1 METFEM
7 TRRRKRH
14 SPEQIVYKLRD
25 ADAML
30 NAGKDLAAVLQALEV
45 SQATFDRWRNQY
57 GGMKAQEARRLKELE
72 DENRRLKHI
81 VADLTLDNRM
91 LKHVAEGNW

>member
-1 METFEM
+1 M

-14 SPEQIVYKLRD
+14 NPEQIVRKLRD

-45 SQATFDRWRNQY
+45 SQSTFDRWRNQY
-57 GGMKAQEARRLKELE
+57 GGMKAEEAKRLKELE
-72 DENRRLKHI
+72 DENRRLKHL
-81 VADLTLDNRM
+81 VADLSLDNQM
-91 LKHVAEGNW
+91 LKHIA

>member
-1 METFEM
+1 MT

-14 SPEQIVYKLRD
+14 SPEQVVRKLRD
-25 ADAML
+25 ADTLL

-45 SQATFDRWRNQY
+45 SEATYDRWRNQY
-57 GGMKAQEARRLKELE
+57 GGMKAEEAVRLKKLEEENKRLKEL
-72 DENRRLKHI
+72 

-91 LKHVAEGNW
+91 LKYVAEGNW

>member
-1 METFEM
+1 MT

-14 SPEQIVYKLRD
+14 SPEQIVRKLRD

-30 NAGKDLAAVLQALEV
+30 NAGKDLASVLQALEV
-45 SQATFDRWRNQY
+45 SQSTFDRWRNQY
-57 GGMKAQEARRLKELE
+57 GGMKAEEAKRLKELE
-72 DENRRLKHI
+72 DENKKLKEI

-91 LKHVAEGNW
+91 LKHIAEGNW

>member
-1 METFEM
+1 M

-14 SPEQIVYKLRD
+14 NPEQIVRKLRD

-45 SQATFDRWRNQY
+45 SQSTFDRWRNQY
-57 GGMKAQEARRLKELE
+57 GGMKAEEAKRLKELE
-72 DENRRLKHI
+72 DENRRLKHL
-81 VADLTLDNRM
+81 VADLSLDNQM
-91 LKHVAEGNW
+91 LKHIAEGNW

>member
-1 METFEM
+1 MSTK
-7 TRRRKRH
+7 RRKRH
-14 SPEQIVYKLRD
+14 SPEQIIRKLRD

-30 NAGKDLAAVLQALEV
+30 NAGKDQAAALQALEV
-45 SQATFDRWRNQY
+45 SEATYLRWRSQY
-57 GGMKAQEARRLKELE
+57 GGMKAQEAKRLKELE
-72 DENRRLKHI
+72 EENKRLKEI

>member
-1 METFEM
+1 M

-14 SPEQIVYKLRD
+14 SPEQIVRKLRD

-30 NAGKDLAAVLQALEV
+30 NSGKDLASVLQAMEV
-45 SQATFDRWRNQY
+45 SESTLDRWRSQY
-57 GGMKAQEARRLKELE
+57 GGMKAEEARRLKELE

-81 VADLTLDNRM
+81 VAEQALDIRM
-91 LKHVAEGNW
+91 LKNVTEGNW

>member
-1 METFEM
+1 M

-14 SPEQIVYKLRD
+14 SPEQIVHKLRD

-30 NAGKDLAAVLQALEV
+30 NAGKDLASVLQALEV
-45 SQATFDRWRNQY
+45 SQSTFDRWRNQY
-57 GGMKAQEARRLKELE
+57 GGMKATEAKRLKELE

-91 LKHVAEGNW
+91 LKHITEGNW